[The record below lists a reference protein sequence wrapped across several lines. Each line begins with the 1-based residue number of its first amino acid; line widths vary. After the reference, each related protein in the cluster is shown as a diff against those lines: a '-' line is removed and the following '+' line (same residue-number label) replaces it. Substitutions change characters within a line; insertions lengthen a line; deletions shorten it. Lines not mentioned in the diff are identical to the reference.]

1 MRTTVKEFCS
11 NNASLMSRCSGSASF
26 DVASIALSIA
36 LPNSE
41 AISIDD
47 MPLNSDPSA
56 TAVNVIPR
64 SAQARSFAV
73 RITSSR
79 IVAYMQAN
87 ASSMPIIQNQ
97 IGILPS
103 KYCTAVSSSSP
114 VALTMIDRW
123 SGTRRYSTAIYT
135 MQAAHSQIA
144 VYERG
149 MSGRALV
156 IGVID
161 GAESTVIVAE
171 GVVGSMFANPCSQS
185 GQHIRQCCADHL
197 PPPI

>member
-1 MRTTVKEFCS
+1 
-11 NNASLMSRCSGSASF
+11 
-26 DVASIALSIA
+26 
-36 LPNSE
+36 
-41 AISIDD
+41 
-47 MPLNSDPSA
+47 
-56 TAVNVIPR
+56 
-64 SAQARSFAV
+64 
-73 RITSSR
+73 
-79 IVAYMQAN
+79 MQPK
-87 ASSMPIIQNQ
+87 ASSMPTIQNQ

-114 VALTMIDRW
+114 AALTMIDRW

-161 GAESTVIVAE
+161 GTESTVIVVE
-171 GVVGSMFANPCSQS
+171 GVVGSMLANPAVNPASIFGNAASITC
-185 GQHIRQCCADHL
+185 HL
-197 PPPI
+197 PYNR

>member
-1 MRTTVKEFCS
+1 MNVTICQCS
-11 NNASLMSRCSGSASF
+11 DATNSASTNART
-26 DVASIALSIA
+26 VIYRPSR
-36 LPNSE
+36 LPVP
-41 AISIDD
+41 A
-47 MPLNSDPSA
+47 P
-56 TAVNVIPR
+56 
-64 SAQARSFAV
+64 
-73 RITSSR
+73 SR

-103 KYCTAVSSSSP
+103 KYCTAVSSSS
-114 VALTMIDRW
+114 
-123 SGTRRYSTAIYT
+123 AIYT

-161 GAESTVIVAE
+161 GTESTVIVVE
-171 GVVGSMFANPCSQS
+171 GVVGSMLANPAVNPASIFGNAASITC
-185 GQHIRQCCADHL
+185 HL
-197 PPPI
+197 PYNR

>member
-1 MRTTVKEFCS
+1 
-11 NNASLMSRCSGSASF
+11 
-26 DVASIALSIA
+26 
-36 LPNSE
+36 
-41 AISIDD
+41 
-47 MPLNSDPSA
+47 
-56 TAVNVIPR
+56 
-64 SAQARSFAV
+64 
-73 RITSSR
+73 
-79 IVAYMQAN
+79 MQAN

-114 VALTMIDRW
+114 AALTMIDRW

-171 GVVGSMFANPCSQS
+171 GVVGSMFANPAVNPASIFGNAAPITC
-185 GQHIRQCCADHL
+185 HL
-197 PPPI
+197 PYNR